1 MSTLSAYYHSNISN
15 VAMLLKL
22 AVSRVSDGLGGGATG
37 FYYEFLERGQ
47 AGVRNQSTSHSMHCV
62 KNA

>member
-1 MSTLSAYYHSNISN
+1 MVGGWDNWFS
-15 VAMLLKL
+15 LKL
-22 AVSRVSDGLGGGATG
+22 NS
-37 FYYEFLERGQ
+37 YYEFLERGQ